1 MTAVVTCEGQ
11 ITSFTSGLANASA
24 IEQQNLAAALLGLG
38 VGKDDQTLS
47 ISGKTLSISEG
58 NSVELPIES
67 APIIVGLANTTINQ
81 STLSQGTVNP
91 GSSYVVL
98 AEPPA
103 NEFTTGYGRQH
114 FLADIQ
120 FNNFFQK
127 NPDSHFVISLR
138 TEYLESVPVN
148 TGHAVIFGN
157 LTSSV
162 FGVNAFANNPSA
174 GVESLNNTSIA
185 GNKVEIYKQS
195 ESQQLQDN
203 VQYKIHVIST
213 VSPFG
218 NFVRYQLW
226 QYIDNSAA
234 AVGNIFW
241 KMIHDSGDVREK
253 DGLAKDLTKTKV
265 VLAHV
270 FGDTTGQAWSI
281 PVTNAKVIFT
291 AWGDDV
297 EFGNTNNQGAT
308 SDPAKVAKA
317 GDTMTGSLNFSG
329 NDLKLGIP
337 YYPGASYADSMTL
350 QNTQANTATTLIAA
364 PNGTSTQSSF
374 TAANKSDIGTPTGF
388 VSYGIDGNDAVINT
402 FGLASGAVP
411 DFKIKLGG
419 TTVAT
424 FTPSGATILGLDGS
438 ETKIIAGTNVTITG
452 TGTTAS
458 PYVINATGGGGT
470 AQSFESG
477 TNTTLSG
484 AGTALSKYKYSVGD
498 NQNLDFV
505 GNDLR
510 LGIPYYAGAS
520 YADSMILQ
528 NTQANT
534 ETSVIA
540 APNGSSVSATFTAA
554 NNSSIG
560 APTSFVSFGMEGSN
574 AVIKSFGLNGGATPN
589 LEIKRGSSTVAT
601 FVPAGMLITGGVLP
615 IGADTNI
622 LTGPFALG
630 GPSAIN
636 LGQASLNLETM
647 STSGTIKSYL
657 QGQGMTA
664 SEADGVE
671 TITRPL
677 YAFMSCLLAD
687 LKARKVI

>member
-11 ITSFTSGLANASA
+11 ITSFTSGLNNASA
-24 IEQQNLAAALLGLG
+24 IEQQNLANALLALG

-58 NSVELPIES
+58 NSVELPIEPE
-67 APIIVGLANTTINQ
+67 PIVVGVANTTINQ

-103 NEFTTGYGRQH
+103 NAFTTGYGRQH

-120 FNNFFQK
+120 FNDFFQK
-127 NPDSHFVISLR
+127 NPNAHFIIALR
-138 TEYLESVPVN
+138 TEYLSSVPVN

-174 GVESLNNTSIA
+174 GVESLNNSSIA
-185 GNKVEIYKQS
+185 GNKIEIYKQS
-195 ESQQLQDN
+195 ESEQLQDN

-226 QYIDNSAA
+226 KYVDNSAA
-234 AVGNIFW
+234 AAGGFFW
-241 KMIHDSGDVREK
+241 KMVHDSGDVREK
-253 DGLAKDLTKTKV
+253 DGLSKNLTKTKV
-265 VLAHV
+265 ILAHV
-270 FGDTTGQAWSI
+270 FGDTTGQAWSV
-281 PVTNAKVIFT
+281 PVTNAKIIFT

-329 NDLKLGIP
+329 NDLKIGIP
-337 YYPGASYADSMTL
+337 YYPNASYADSMTL
-350 QNTQANTATTLIAA
+350 QNTQVDSPTAIIAA
-364 PNGTSTQSSF
+364 PNGTATSSSF

-402 FGLASGAVP
+402 YGLNGGAVP

-438 ETKIIAGTNVTITG
+438 ETKVTAGTNVTVTG
-452 TGTTAS
+452 TGTSAS

-498 NQNLDFV
+498 NQSLNFV
-505 GNDLR
+505 GNSLR

-528 NTQANT
+528 NTQSNT

-540 APNGSSVSATFTAA
+540 APNGSSVSANFTAA

-601 FVPAGMLITGGVLP
+601 FVPQGMQISGAALP
-615 IGADTNI
+615 IGYDTTL
-622 LTGPFALG
+622 LTGPFNLG
-630 GPSAIN
+630 GFNANVLSVAG
-636 LGQASLNLETM
+636 LDLEVM

-657 QGQGMTA
+657 QGQGLTA
-664 SEADGVE
+664 SQADGVE
-671 TITRPL
+671 SITRPL

-687 LKARKVI
+687 LKNRKVI